1 MESWNHGIIQLLF
14 SIIHIHLGRSFVKN
28 IKILKL
34 SILYTRYFLLIMSS
48 TQNGGAALVSA
59 SASASTAPSSSSDNQ
74 SNQQISR
81 VPTYACF
88 QHATK
93 VAILE
98 DKPIILD
105 YWTSSLDKTCLIG
118 VRSNNEKLLVK
129 SEDEY
134 TSPIAKIFKVDTEY
148 IIVTANSVYIVSA
161 DISTRR
167 IN

>member
-1 MESWNHGIIQLLF
+1 MAAA
-14 SIIHIHLGRSFVKN
+14 
-28 IKILKL
+28 
-34 SILYTRYFLLIMSS
+34 SS
-48 TQNGGAALVSA
+48 TSVVSQ
-59 SASASTAPSSSSDNQ
+59 DNNN
-74 SNQQISR
+74 SQQISR
-81 VPTYACF
+81 IPTYACF

-105 YWTSSLDKTCLIG
+105 YWTSSLEKSCLIG

-148 IIVTANSVYIVSA
+148 IIVTANSIYIVSA

>member
-1 MESWNHGIIQLLF
+1 
-14 SIIHIHLGRSFVKN
+14 
-28 IKILKL
+28 
-34 SILYTRYFLLIMSS
+34 MSS
-48 TQNGGAALVSA
+48 NGGSAASSVVSQD
-59 SASASTAPSSSSDNQ
+59 SSSGSGSQ
-74 SNQQISR
+74 QQQISR

-105 YWTSSLDKTCLIG
+105 YWTSSLEKTCLIG

-148 IIVTANSVYIVSA
+148 IIVTANSVYIVAA

>member
-1 MESWNHGIIQLLF
+1 MFIRSF
-14 SIIHIHLGRSFVKN
+14 VRSFVKN

-34 SILYTRYFLLIMSS
+34 SILYTQYFLLIMST
-48 TQNGGAALVSA
+48 TQNGGAALVP
-59 SASASTAPSSSSDNQ
+59 STPSVASSDT
-74 SNQQISR
+74 QQISR

-105 YWTSSLDKTCLIG
+105 YWTSSLDKSCLIG

-148 IIVTANSVYIVSA
+148 IIVTANSVYIVAA

>member
-1 MESWNHGIIQLLF
+1 
-14 SIIHIHLGRSFVKN
+14 
-28 IKILKL
+28 
-34 SILYTRYFLLIMSS
+34 MSS
-48 TQNGGAALVSA
+48 TTNAAAGA
-59 SASASTAPSSSSDNQ
+59 SAGNGTVAVANSSSSANAVNGDNQ
-74 SNQQISR
+74 TISR
-81 VPTYACF
+81 IPSYACF

-118 VRSNNEKLLVK
+118 VRQNNEKLLVK

-134 TSPIAKIFKVDTEY
+134 TSPIAKIYKVDTEY
-148 IIVTANSVYIVSA
+148 IIVTANSIYLVSSE
-161 DISTRR
+161 ISTRR

>member
-1 MESWNHGIIQLLF
+1 MTRQFE
-14 SIIHIHLGRSFVKN
+14 IIHADYLAILLVRKEYKDL
-28 IKILKL
+28 KIVY
-34 SILYTRYFLLIMSS
+34 SIYVFLTTMSS
-48 TQNGGAALVSA
+48 SA
-59 SASASTAPSSSSDNQ
+59 MVSSSGVTDTQ
-74 SNQQISR
+74 QQQQQISR
-81 VPTYACF
+81 IPTYACF

-134 TSPIAKIFKVDTEY
+134 TSPIAKIFKVETEY
-148 IIVTANSVYIVSA
+148 IIVTANSIYVVSA

>member
-1 MESWNHGIIQLLF
+1 
-14 SIIHIHLGRSFVKN
+14 
-28 IKILKL
+28 
-34 SILYTRYFLLIMSS
+34 MSS
-48 TQNGGAALVSA
+48 TQTGGGAVVA
-59 SASASTAPSSSSDNQ
+59 SSSLSSTGGDSQ
-74 SNQQISR
+74 AQQQISR

-98 DKPIILD
+98 DKPIVLD
-105 YWTSSLDKTCLIG
+105 YWTSSLDKSCLIG

-148 IIVTANSVYIVSA
+148 IIVTANSIYIVAA

>member
-1 MESWNHGIIQLLF
+1 
-14 SIIHIHLGRSFVKN
+14 
-28 IKILKL
+28 
-34 SILYTRYFLLIMSS
+34 MSS
-48 TQNGGAALVSA
+48 NHQNGGG
-59 SASASTAPSSSSDNQ
+59 SSSSSAVVTSGNGGSD
-74 SNQQISR
+74 NQQISR
-81 VPTYACF
+81 TPTYACF

-148 IIVTANSVYIVSA
+148 IIVTANSVYVVAA